1 MGKRCI
7 AWLLIIC
14 IAVILFL
21 LIVVSAADTGKMK
34 VEANI
39 FKSVVSIEVPDYAYF
54 GGVTKGY
61 KSNDVNIAINNTGT
75 TDISVTPRL
84 ANSQEKIFNYTYFKK
99 TSSDTYRLV
108 GMFNVNISR
117 PTQNGV
123 KVQSVYAKL
132 DLTDYDGDIDYDM
145 IKHNASIIFWAVE
158 K

>member
-7 AWLLIIC
+7 AWLLIISVF
-14 IAVILFL
+14 AFILIFL
-21 LIVVSAADTGKMK
+21 ALVYASSDTMK

-39 FKSVVSIEVPDYAYF
+39 FAPVVSVEVPDYVYF
-54 GGVTKGY
+54 GNLSKGY
-61 KSNDVNIAINNTGT
+61 ESDEINITINNTGT